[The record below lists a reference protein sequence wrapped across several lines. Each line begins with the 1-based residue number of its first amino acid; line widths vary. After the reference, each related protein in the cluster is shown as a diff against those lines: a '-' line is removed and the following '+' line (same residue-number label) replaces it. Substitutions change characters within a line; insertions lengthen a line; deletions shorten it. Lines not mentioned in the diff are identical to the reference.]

1 MVEVR
6 FDLQQPMPAHAPVQ
20 YRHGI
25 DIIVVR
31 CLQGN
36 DRVEEQSQRLGYF
49 DAGVHVTLLFPVVG
63 LGE

>member
-1 MVEVR
+1 MS
-6 FDLQQPMPAHAPVQ
+6 PAHAPVQ

-36 DRVEEQSQRLGYF
+36 DRVEEQSQRPGCF